1 MAAMKIGRN
10 DPCPCGSGK
19 KYKHCCLS
27 PLSSVK
33 AEFQEFVENQ
43 AVGSVEDLQAL
54 TDDFM
59 SRRNLQ
65 SLDDFHGLSPSQMH
79 RLLHYPFD
87 SADVV
92 QFSETVTGDPPSQLL
107 TLVEQ
112 IARAAGDQ
120 GLKATA
126 KGNLPQK
133 FCREA
138 ARDFYRNLPEDD
150 IHHAIRV
157 NKEQDFAELNV
168 TRIVLELGGLLR
180 KSKGRFL
187 LTRKFRRLANGP
199 ESTGLYPALLRTYCM
214 DFNWAYQDRYEEA
227 GFLQQSFAFT
237 LYLLARYGE
246 DWRSSSFYT
255 DCFLQAFPMIV
266 DEFEATAWSSPED
279 TARQCFSHR
288 VLKLFF
294 RFAGLAEIERAPG
307 DRFYFEGFRI
317 RKLPLLD
324 EAVKF
329 VI

>member
-1 MAAMKIGRN
+1 MKIGRN

-33 AEFQEFVENQ
+33 SEFQEFIENQ
-43 AVGSVEDLQAL
+43 PAGSIEDLQAL
-54 TDDFM
+54 TDGFM
-59 SRRNLQ
+59 LRRNQ
-65 SLDDFHGLSPSQMH
+65 QPLDDFHGLSPGQMH

-87 SADVV
+87 SPDLVR
-92 QFSETVTGDPPSQLL
+92 FSETVTGIPSAQLL
-107 TLVEQ
+107 TLAEQ
-112 IARAAGDQ
+112 IAGAAGEQ

-126 KGNLPQK
+126 RGNLPQK
-133 FCREA
+133 LCREA
-138 ARDFYRNLPEDD
+138 ARVFYRNLPADD

-157 NKEQDFAELNV
+157 NKEQDFLELNV
-168 TRIVLELGGLLR
+168 ARIVLELGGLLR

-187 LTRKFRRLANGP
+187 LTRKFQRLA
-199 ESTGLYPALLRTYCM
+199 SSQQSSALYPALLRTYCM
-214 DFNWAYQDRYEEA
+214 DFNWAYQDGYDEA
-227 GFLQQSFAFT
+227 GFIQQSFAFT

-255 DCFLQAFPMIV
+255 DCYFQAFPMAV
-266 DEFEATAWSSPED
+266 DEFEASAWSSSED
-279 TARQCFSHR
+279 TARRCFGHR

-294 RFAGLAEIERAPG
+294 RFTGLAEIEKAPG
-307 DRFYFEGFRI
+307 DQLFFEDFRI

-324 EAVKF
+324 EAVRF

>member
-120 GLKATA
+120 
-126 KGNLPQK
+126 
-133 FCREA
+133 E
-138 ARDFYRNLPEDD
+138 
-150 IHHAIRV
+150 
-157 NKEQDFAELNV
+157 
-168 TRIVLELGGLLR
+168 
-180 KSKGRFL
+180 
-187 LTRKFRRLANGP
+187 
-199 ESTGLYPALLRTYCM
+199 
-214 DFNWAYQDRYEEA
+214 
-227 GFLQQSFAFT
+227 
-237 LYLLARYGE
+237 
-246 DWRSSSFYT
+246 
-255 DCFLQAFPMIV
+255 
-266 DEFEATAWSSPED
+266 
-279 TARQCFSHR
+279 
-288 VLKLFF
+288 
-294 RFAGLAEIERAPG
+294 
-307 DRFYFEGFRI
+307 
-317 RKLPLLD
+317 
-324 EAVKF
+324 
-329 VI
+329 